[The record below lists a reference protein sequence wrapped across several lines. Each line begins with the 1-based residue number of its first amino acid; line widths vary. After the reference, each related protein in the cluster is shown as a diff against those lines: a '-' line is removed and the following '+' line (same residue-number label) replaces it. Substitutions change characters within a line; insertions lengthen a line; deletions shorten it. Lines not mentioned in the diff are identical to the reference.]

1 MFQAKTVMTTE
12 LLTVSADT
20 PIYEAISLMV
30 DDGVTGIPV
39 VDDEMTIIGIIT
51 EKDIL
56 KSLPELSESGRKVE
70 EFMTTDI
77 VSFNEDENLVTICE
91 CLINNHFRR
100 VPILREGK
108 LVGIISR
115 KDIIQYILE
124 PIQ

>member
-12 LLTVSADT
+12 LLTVSTDT

-30 DDGVTGIPV
+30 DNEVTGIPV
-39 VDDEMTIIGIIT
+39 VDDEMRIIGIVT

-56 KSLPELSESGRKVE
+56 KSLSVLNKSGGKVE
-70 EFMTTDI
+70 DFMTADI
-77 VSFNEDENLVTICE
+77 VSFDEDEDLVTICE

-100 VPILREGK
+100 VPILSEGK

-124 PIQ
+124 PIG

>member
-12 LLTVSADT
+12 LVTVSTNT

-30 DDGVTGIPV
+30 DNGVTGIPV
-39 VDDEMTIIGIIT
+39 VDDEMRIIGIVT
-51 EKDIL
+51 EKDVL
-56 KSLPELSESGRKVE
+56 KSLAVLNESGGKVE
-70 EFMTTDI
+70 DFMTADI
-77 VSFNEDENLVTICE
+77 VSFDEDEDLVIICE

-100 VPILREGK
+100 VPILSEGK

-124 PIQ
+124 PIG